1 MVLNHIGVFN
11 KNEDQ
16 AMQFY
21 GHFLGFQKTRE
32 FTLPQELSEQLF
44 SVSEDLKILVFEKE
58 GTKIEVFICAH
69 CSQPSPDFSH
79 SGFILKNL
87 SDIIEKAPGAGVELI
102 TGNTKEKTV
111 YFIKDFSGNL
121 FEIKQQ

>member
-1 MVLNHIGVFN
+1 MLLNHIGVFN

-16 AMQFY
+16 AVRFY
-21 GHFLGFQKTRE
+21 GNFLGFRKTRE
-32 FTLPQELSEQLF
+32 FTVPQELSEQLF
-44 SVSEDLKILVFEKE
+44 SVSEDLKILVFENE
-58 GTKIEVFICAH
+58 GTKIEVFICAY

-79 SGFILKNL
+79 SGFLLDNL

-102 TGNTKEKTV
+102 TGRTKEKTV